1 MDGFQKYRFR
11 DLRQDERNI
20 KVIHR
25 SWFYLF
31 QQFFLLI
38 LIVSVFIFGI
48 FFVPTFFPD
57 LIGKIDKSIVLFA
70 QNFFLLAIWLYG
82 FMLWIDYFFDIW
94 IITSER
100 IINIEQKGMFA
111 RKASELRFQKIQ
123 DITTEV
129 SGFMPT
135 IFNYGD
141 VRIQTAGE
149 NEEFIFRTIPDPY
162 NIKNI
167 IMSLQKQTEESSK
180 QEIGEMI
187 KGKIKG

>member
-1 MDGFQKYRFR
+1 MEGFPKYRFK
-11 DLRQDERNI
+11 DLRQDEKII

-31 QQFFLLI
+31 QQFFF
-38 LIVSVFIFGI
+38 LIVIVIVFILGI
-48 FFVPTFFPD
+48 FFVPIFFPD
-57 LIGKIDKSIVLFA
+57 LVGKIDRSIVLFA

-129 SGFMPT
+129 TGFMPT

-162 NIKNI
+162 NTKNI
-167 IMSLQKQTEESSK
+167 IMNLQKQAEESSK

-187 KGKIKG
+187 KEKIKG

>member
-11 DLRQDERNI
+11 DLRQDERII